1 MPEGGSCQK
10 RTSTVALVDET
21 ARKNETFR
29 RLSGHDSA
37 NIYLVETRQIPTC
50 PDIHRLESEAEM
62 LTFYLKLY
70 FCTLLA
76 FFAIDMVWLGLVARG
91 FYQKHLGFLLRPN
104 PNWSAAIVFYLL
116 FVLGL
121 LVFVVVP
128 SLQAGSTKKVL
139 ILGALFGLIT
149 YATYDLTNLATV
161 KDWPWIVT
169 VVDLLWGGILATS
182 VSYLGF
188 LAGKWLQ

>member
-1 MPEGGSCQK
+1 M
-10 RTSTVALVDET
+10 TT
-21 ARKNETFR
+21 
-29 RLSGHDSA
+29 
-37 NIYLVETRQIPTC
+37 Y
-50 PDIHRLESEAEM
+50 
-62 LTFYLKLY
+62 YLKLY

-76 FFAIDMVWLGLVARG
+76 FFAIDMVWLALVARG
-91 FYQKHLGFLLRPN
+91 FYQKHLGFLLRSN
-104 PNWSAAIVFYLL
+104 FNWSAAVLFYLL

-121 LVFVVVP
+121 LVFVIVP
-128 SLQAGSTKKVL
+128 SLESGSTKKVV

-161 KDWPWIVT
+161 KGWPLVVT

>member
-1 MPEGGSCQK
+1 MP
-10 RTSTVALVDET
+10 
-21 ARKNETFR
+21 
-29 RLSGHDSA
+29 
-37 NIYLVETRQIPTC
+37 
-50 PDIHRLESEAEM
+50 
-62 LTFYLKLY
+62 TFYLKLY

-91 FYQKHLGFLLRPN
+91 FYQKHLGFLLRTN
-104 PNWSAAIVFYLL
+104 PNWPAAVVFYLL
-116 FVLGL
+116 FVFGL

-128 SLQAGSTKKVL
+128 SLEAGSTKKVL

-149 YATYDLTNLATV
+149 YATYDPTNLATV
-161 KDWPWIVT
+161 KDWPWVVT

>member
-1 MPEGGSCQK
+1 
-10 RTSTVALVDET
+10 
-21 ARKNETFR
+21 
-29 RLSGHDSA
+29 
-37 NIYLVETRQIPTC
+37 
-50 PDIHRLESEAEM
+50 M
-62 LTFYLKLY
+62 LTYYLKLY
-70 FCTLLA
+70 FCTLFA
-76 FFAIDMVWLGLVARG
+76 FFAIDMVWLGLVARE
-91 FYQKHLGFLLRPN
+91 FYHKRLSFLLRTN
-104 PNWSAAIVFYLL
+104 PNWSAAIAFYLL

-161 KDWPWIVT
+161 KDWPWVVT
-169 VVDLLWGGILATS
+169 VVDLVWGGILATA